1 MFKNLSDLR
10 DALLAVRLIR
20 EEILGQPVLPESA
33 TRLREGFL
41 RDNSPPG
48 ARRAVEAA
56 IARGRRPGFG
66 AVDAESL
73 AALARELGSAEQR
86 THGGVPF
93 HGKPAPSPSRIPE
106 LLEELLET
114 VNSPTAI
121 ESWPAPV
128 RAFGLHFLLRL
139 VQPFQAPPDL
149 VGYAAEAMLLAADG
163 FAADHVLLAEPEV
176 GAAVDTTKPDP
187 DTFARERLD
196 RLLERCGTARD
207 RVRGAAARSLLA
219 AWAGRR
225 DARLNPRERRLVKWL
240 AEKEGEPR
248 VTFQDHVDLHAGR
261 RAPSVR
267 SLQRDF
273 QRLRA
278 RGLLRP
284 DGDGFLLD
292 TRPVVFGG

>member
-1 MFKNLSDLR
+1 MFKSLPDLR
-10 DALLAVRLIR
+10 DALLAARLVR

-33 TRLREGFL
+33 ARLRESFL

-56 IARGRRPGFG
+56 VERGRRPGFG
-66 AVDAESL
+66 IIDANNL
-73 AALARELGSAEQR
+73 AALAEALGSPDVR

-93 HGKPAPSPSRIPE
+93 HGKPAPSPARVPE
-106 LLEELLET
+106 LVEELLDT
-114 VNSPTAI
+114 VNAPTAI

-128 RAFGLHFLLRL
+128 RAFGVHFLLRL
-139 VQPFQAPPDL
+139 VQPYQAPPDL

-176 GAAVDTTKPDP
+176 GAGAGTTKPDP
-187 DTFARERLD
+187 DAFARERLD
-196 RLLERCGTARD
+196 RLLERCGAARD

-240 AEKEGEPR
+240 AERDGEPR